1 MHETTAQEAHA
12 EPAEADLVLRP
23 TVRVLLLDEADRL
36 LLFSSQ
42 DESDGH
48 TFWYPVG
55 GGVEQ
60 GESYEEAGAREVA
73 EETGLTGL
81 VLATEVWRRR
91 KTGVMGGVAYLF
103 HERYYLARV
112 PAFDISTDGFTENE
126 RSSIVSHRWWSPA
139 ELAATADRLVPD
151 DLYPRLVDLLTDGAP
166 AEPIDLAP

>member
-1 MHETTAQEAHA
+1 MHERTAHEAHA
-12 EPAEADLVLRP
+12 EPAEAELVLRP

-55 GGVEQ
+55 GGVED
-60 GESYEEAGAREVA
+60 GETYEQAGAREVA

-81 VLATEVWRRR
+81 ALETEVWRRR
-91 KTGVMGGVAYLF
+91 KTGSMGGIAYLF

-126 RSSIVSHRWWSPA
+126 RTSIVGHRWWSLD
-139 ELAATADRLVPD
+139 ELASTADRLIPD